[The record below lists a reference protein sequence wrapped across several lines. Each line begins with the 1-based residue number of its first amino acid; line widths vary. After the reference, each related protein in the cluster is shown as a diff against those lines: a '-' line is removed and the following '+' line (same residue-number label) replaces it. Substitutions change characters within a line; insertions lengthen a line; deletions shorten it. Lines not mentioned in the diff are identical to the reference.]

1 MLGRGMR
8 FFRETGLQPGEV
20 LDKYLDGLYGYAI
33 VLTHNRT
40 EAEDLVQE
48 TCVRAIQ
55 AMGTLRENSN
65 VKSWLFTILRNIWLN
80 QLRHRRTVPETLE
93 LDPEE
98 NSPRFSTEAD
108 KDPHTLYVSKIESE
122 QVRAAMEQLP
132 IEFREVILLREF
144 QDLSYQEIANFL
156 GCPPGT
162 VMSRLARARA
172 RLRVLLSTNQS
183 KKSRETHSSSDEA
196 GAFQQKVEPE
206 FGT

>member
-1 MLGRGMR
+1 MK
-8 FFRETGLQPGEV
+8 FFRDKSPQPGQV
-20 LDKYLDGLYGYAI
+20 LDQYLDGLYGYAI

-55 AMGTLRENSN
+55 AIGSLRENSN
-65 VKSWLFTILRNIWLN
+65 VKSWLFTILRNLWLN
-80 QLRHRRTVPETLE
+80 QLRHRRTVPQTVE

-98 NSPRFSTEAD
+98 SSSSFCTEAD
-108 KDPHTLYVSKIESE
+108 KDPHALYVSKIESE

-144 QDLSYQEIANFL
+144 QDLSYQEIASFL
-156 GCPPGT
+156 GCPAGT

-172 RLRVLLSTNQS
+172 RLRVLLSTNRSNPSRQS
-183 KKSRETHSSSDEA
+183 DSSRNESDPVRQNIES
-196 GAFQQKVEPE
+196 E
-206 FGT
+206 FGTS

>member
-1 MLGRGMR
+1 MR
-8 FFRETGLQPGEV
+8 FFRSKNPQPGEV

-40 EAEDLVQE
+40 EAQDLVQE

-55 AMGTLRENSN
+55 AMASLRENSN

-80 QLRHRRTVPETLE
+80 QLRHRRTVPETVE

-98 NSPRFSTEAD
+98 SSPSFCTKSE
-108 KDPHTLYVSKIESE
+108 KDPHALYVSKIESE

-144 QDLSYQEIANFL
+144 QDLSYQEIARFL
-156 GCPPGT
+156 GCPAGT

-172 RLRVLLSTNQS
+172 RLRVLLSANQPN
-183 KKSRETHSSSDEA
+183 KSRESRSSHDEA
-196 GAFQQKVEPE
+196 NSMQHNIEPE
-206 FGT
+206 FGTS

>member
-1 MLGRGMR
+1 MR
-8 FFRETGLQPGEV
+8 FFRDKNSEPEGV
-20 LDKYLDGLYGYAI
+20 LDKHLDGLYGYAI

-55 AMGTLRENSN
+55 AMASLRENSN

-80 QLRHRRTVPETLE
+80 QLRHRRSVPETVE

-98 NSPRFSTEAD
+98 SSPSFCTEAE
-108 KDPHTLYVSKIESE
+108 KDPHALYVSKIESE

-144 QDLSYQEIANFL
+144 QDLSYQEIASFL
-156 GCPPGT
+156 GCPAGT

-172 RLRVLLSTNQS
+172 RLRVLLSTNRSDPSRQS
-183 KKSRETHSSSDEA
+183 DSSRDETDSV
-196 GAFQQKVEPE
+196 QQNIEPE